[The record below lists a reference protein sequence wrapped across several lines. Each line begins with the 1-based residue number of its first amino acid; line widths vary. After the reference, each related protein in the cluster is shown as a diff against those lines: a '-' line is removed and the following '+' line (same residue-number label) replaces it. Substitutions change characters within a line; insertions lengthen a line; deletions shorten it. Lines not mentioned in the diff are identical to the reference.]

1 MNQKLEKIRN
11 ELAELKKMDEIN
23 IKNFY
28 VKN

>member
-23 IKNFY
+23 IKNFC